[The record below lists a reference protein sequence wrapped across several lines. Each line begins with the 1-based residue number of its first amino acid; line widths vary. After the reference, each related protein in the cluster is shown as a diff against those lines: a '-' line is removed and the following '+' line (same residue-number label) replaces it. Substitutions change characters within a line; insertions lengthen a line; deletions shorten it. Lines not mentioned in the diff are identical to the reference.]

1 MQMRKR
7 KTLPKNFGD
16 MLHTATL
23 AELKEVFRT
32 RRVEAYGGYSRNTAI
47 GFPQCPDEL
56 IVWLVEQGLD
66 VDTPDNYGG
75 TPLWERASLGQ
86 VEQIPL
92 LLSLGADIQRPRQFA
107 GSPLHGATGHQRP
120 RAVRVLLEHGADVHA
135 TNESGE
141 TPLDYGLARTSN
153 TGVRDMAEIA
163 QLLVDAGATV
173 TDTTREEV
181 RRIGH
186 DVEFHRA
193 DLAPGFTAELDAG
206 LAVLYRLT
214 GVEPVAARLRHD
226 GSSPIAV
233 PAGPWQEQHDG
244 LWQLLVPSTGA
255 AATVQGEVIRITGRI
270 AIEILD
276 MGGVNWDRG
285 FRMMLDSLPGHFGS
299 HTALPASELTGTAE
313 LARALRAGKGDD
325 EQVLRLCELAVAWV
339 AANPEPVPLPAVDYT
354 R

>member
-7 KTLPKNFGD
+7 KTLPKDFGD
-16 MLHTATL
+16 MLRTATL
-23 AELKEVFRT
+23 VELKEVFST
-32 RRVEAYGGYSRNTAI
+32 RRVDAYGGYSKNTAA
-47 GFPQCPDEL
+47 GFPECPDEL
-56 IVWLVEQGLD
+56 IIWLVEQGLD

-75 TPLWERASLGQ
+75 TPLWERASLGR

-107 GSPLHGATGHQRP
+107 GSPLHGAAGHQKP
-120 RAVRVLLEHGADVHA
+120 AAVRMLLEHGADVHA

-163 QLLVDAGATV
+163 QLLICAGATV

-186 DVEFHRA
+186 GVEFHRA
-193 DLAPGFTAELDAG
+193 ELDPGFAAELDEG
-206 LAVLYRLT
+206 LAVLHRIT
-214 GVEPVAARLRHD
+214 GAEPVVARLRHD
-226 GSSPIAV
+226 GHSPIV
-233 PAGPWQEQHDG
+233 MPDGPWQEQHDG
-244 LWQLLVPSTGA
+244 LWQLLVPSMGA

-270 AIEILD
+270 AIEILE

-299 HTALPASELTGTAE
+299 HTALPETELTEAGE
-313 LARALRAGKGDD
+313 LSRALCSGGGDD
-325 EQVLRLCELAVAWV
+325 RQVLRLCELAVAWV